1 MIAYERNECTIKK
14 NKVVF
19 ITNVLSLPLSTGQ
32 QLLKKLIF
40 ELEIMETIKSSS
52 NGKQLKSIS
61 IEHAAISLFTPLAE
75 IRINYHQPPQGGGF
89 L

>member
-1 MIAYERNECTIKK
+1 
-14 NKVVF
+14 
-19 ITNVLSLPLSTGQ
+19 
-32 QLLKKLIF
+32 
-40 ELEIMETIKSSS
+40 METIKSSS

-89 L
+89 LWIFLELFPCKKIKMWVISNIGSKTVSKNK